1 MRAFCSGVSACSQEC
16 MQICQVQ
23 ERAVVCRNVHMI
35 RTHNLTPYPHGS
47 QMGFDSPVESIARI
61 TAGTGAG
68 AFKRTKNETMLSKRD
83 SEQDSSK
90 NIVQI
95 ATRNHGY
102 NG

>member
-1 MRAFCSGVSACSQEC
+1 
-16 MQICQVQ
+16 
-23 ERAVVCRNVHMI
+23 
-35 RTHNLTPYPHGS
+35 
-47 QMGFDSPVESIARI
+47 MGFDSPVESIARI

>member
-1 MRAFCSGVSACSQEC
+1 MCVRFARVSAYSQGC
-16 MQICQVQ
+16 MQICQVHSGPLFA
-23 ERAVVCRNVHMI
+23 EMI
-35 RTHNLTPYPHGS
+35 RTLNLTLSYPHGS
-47 QMGFDSPVESIARI
+47 QMGFESPVESIARI
-61 TAGTGAG
+61 TAGTEAG

-90 NIVQI
+90 NILQI